1 MGVIAL
7 FNHMD
12 QVPSLF
18 QNVTASKGV
27 EQLAF
32 KDIKSSDSSDGSDRN
47 KGYQKSHSMT
57 TDTWGSATSSY
68 AFVAINKLH

>member
-18 QNVTASKGV
+18 QNVTASKGM

-32 KDIKSSDSSDGSDRN
+32 KDIKSSYPSDDSDRN
-47 KGYQKSHSMT
+47 KGSQKSHSMT
-57 TDTWGSATSSY
+57 TDT
-68 AFVAINKLH
+68 